1 MQLSRQADDKIS
13 FFLAPTH
20 PALVHPLHAWGS
32 IKNDSYLLVL
42 SPKSVTPPHVTFWT
56 PNDTFCRKSGLF
68 KWMDGW
74 VGTTLKTAITTR
86 VPVVL
91 LTDVTSPCLSYRLCT
106 YVATILPFKSVK
118 SPKTDLF
125 PHCLLLPLFAQFK
138 RTHLSKIPIAT
149 HRSKKGSYLSSSGN
163 SPIRAWCIQLKRM
176 QQHESHSLGEEQNEF
191 KIPLYFFETL

>member
-1 MQLSRQADDKIS
+1 M
-13 FFLAPTH
+13 
-20 PALVHPLHAWGS
+20 G
-32 IKNDSYLLVL
+32 N
-42 SPKSVTPPHVTFWT
+42 
-56 PNDTFCRKSGLF
+56 
-68 KWMDGW
+68 
-74 VGTTLKTAITTR
+74 TLKTAITTR

-191 KIPLYFFETL
+191 KIPLYFFEMLWTHFKIAPATLLIFSFVIVAVIFIRNSETIEIQCFASMVFVMKWK